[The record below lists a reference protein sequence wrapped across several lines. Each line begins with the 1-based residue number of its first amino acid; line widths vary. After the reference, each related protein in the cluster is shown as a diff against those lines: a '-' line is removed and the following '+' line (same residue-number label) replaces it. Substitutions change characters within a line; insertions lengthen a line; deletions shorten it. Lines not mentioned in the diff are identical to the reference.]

1 MVDIAAIQS
10 RTTASIK
17 EKIGDFTAST
27 AIVLGS
33 GLASL
38 TDALVD
44 KQSFSYQS
52 IPGLKPSQVEGHSG
66 QFVYGTIDGNP
77 VLFLQGRPHWYE
89 GTTSESFHVFIQ
101 AIMAFGCT
109 RILMTN
115 AAGAIDPAIPVGGI
129 VSITDHINFQFRN
142 PLIGIQADSSR
153 FVGMDATY
161 DAAFRSE
168 LSQIASAHNITLHEG
183 IYASVLGPCFET
195 PAEVRALHILG
206 ASVVGMSTIP
216 EVITARFYGLSVAVL
231 SVISNKA
238 AGMDAEPLSHALTLS
253 RAQLATGNM
262 QILIHQLISQ
272 SD

>member
-1 MVDIAAIQS
+1 MLNIEAIRS
-10 RTTASIK
+10 RTEAAVHQR
-17 EKIGDFTAST
+17 IGDFRAQT

-38 TDALVD
+38 TDDLEN
-44 KQSFSYQS
+44 KHTFSYQD

-66 QFVYGTIDGNP
+66 RFAYGTLGGKP

-89 GTTSESFHVFIQ
+89 GTTNESFHVFIQ
-101 AIMAFGCT
+101 AIMAFGCS

-129 VSITDHINFQFRN
+129 VSITDHINLQFRN
-142 PLIGIQADSSR
+142 PLIDIQTDSSR
-153 FVGMDATY
+153 FVGL
-161 DAAFRSE
+161 DAAYDPGLRAE
-168 LSQIASAHNITLHEG
+168 CAAIAKRHDIPLYEG
-183 IYASVLGPCFET
+183 VYASTLGPCFET
-195 PAEVRALHILG
+195 PAEVRAFHILG

-216 EVITARFYGLSVAVL
+216 EVITARFYGLAVAVL

-262 QILIHQLISQ
+262 QILLHALISQ

>member
-1 MVDIAAIQS
+1 
-10 RTTASIK
+10 
-17 EKIGDFTAST
+17 
-27 AIVLGS
+27 
-33 GLASL
+33 LASL
-38 TDALVD
+38 TETLVD

-66 QFVYGTIDGNP
+66 QFVYGTMDGKP

-89 GTTSESFHVFIQ
+89 GTANESFHVFIQ

-115 AAGAIDPAIPVGGI
+115 AAGAVDPSIPVGGI
-129 VSITDHINFQFRN
+129 VSITDHINLQFRN
-142 PLIGIQADSSR
+142 PLIGIQTDSSR
-153 FVGMDATY
+153 FVGMDAPY
-161 DAAFRSE
+161 DPSFRAE
-168 LSQIASAHNITLHEG
+168 LAHIASQHNITLHEG
-183 IYASVLGPCFET
+183 VYASTLGPCFET

-231 SVISNKA
+231 SIISNKA

-253 RAQLATGNM
+253 RAQLASGNM
-262 QILIHQLISQ
+262 QVLVHQLISQ